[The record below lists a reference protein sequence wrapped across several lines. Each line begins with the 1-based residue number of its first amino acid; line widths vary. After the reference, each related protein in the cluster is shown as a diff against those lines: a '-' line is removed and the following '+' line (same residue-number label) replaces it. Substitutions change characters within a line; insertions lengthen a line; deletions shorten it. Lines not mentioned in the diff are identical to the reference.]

1 MPETKPVGPGEPP
14 EWAEVERRARAWIE
28 QTGLPETTA
37 VTRLAGDASDR
48 RFLRVAP
55 PGGSSRILVVHTDAI
70 DPEKLPLVTVARLF
84 HALPVPVPAILDA
97 DAARGIV
104 VLEDLGDTMLET
116 ALTGASSEARG
127 AWYRE
132 AVDLIVALQTGGTR
146 HARSDALPFRQA
158 FDAAKL
164 AWELQFFAAHYL
176 GAYRQQ
182 ALTPGLH
189 QALDAEFRSLAN
201 EMARE
206 PRVLCH
212 RDLHSRNLML
222 HAGRLHVIDFQDAR
236 MGPDTYDLASLL
248 RDAYVDVDDAL
259 ADQCLDRYG
268 EAMAVS
274 DGAALRQRFERTTV
288 QRALKALGTFG
299 YQVTV
304 RRNVR
309 YAGAIVRATRHA
321 RRALARDP
329 GRQRLRELLVPL
341 LENGKS
347 DHCG

>member
-1 MPETKPVGPGEPP
+1 MPETKPGEPGPPP
-14 EWAEVERRARAWIE
+14 EWPEVERRARAWIG
-28 QTGLPETTA
+28 QAGLPGATA

-48 RFLRVAP
+48 RFLRVTP
-55 PGGSSRILVVHTDAI
+55 PDGSSRILVVHAGAI
-70 DPEKLPLVTVARLF
+70 DPDTLPLVIVARLF

-116 ALTGASSEARG
+116 ALTGASSEARN

-132 AVDLIVALQTGGTR
+132 GVDLIVALQTRGAR

-164 AWELQFFAAHYL
+164 TWELQFFTAHYL
-176 GAYRQQ
+176 GAYRRH
-182 ALTPGLH
+182 ALTPGLR
-189 QALDAEFRSLAN
+189 QALDAEFRSLAD
-201 EMARE
+201 EMAGE

-222 HAGRLHVIDFQDAR
+222 HGGRLHLIDFQDAR

-248 RDAYVDVDDAL
+248 RDAYVDVDDRL
-259 ADQCLDRYG
+259 ADRCLDRYG
-268 EAMAVS
+268 QAMAVT

-304 RRNVR
+304 RRNLR
-309 YAGAIVRATRHA
+309 YAGAITRAIRHA
-321 RRALARDP
+321 RVALARDP
-329 GRQRLRELLVPL
+329 GRRRLRELLVPL
-341 LENGKS
+341 LDGGKGE
-347 DHCG
+347 HCE